1 MTNRT
6 AAESKAD
13 NIAKKGPVLGA
24 QYSVL
29 WQEVASIHHNW
40 TEFVELFHSNSKRK
54 ELMRRAALGFF
65 EMVGDSLR
73 EGVLLHIGRLT
84 DRSVSMGKANLTI
97 QNLPDLVDDADVK
110 KRVSELV
117 RVTLEKT
124 EFARDW
130 RNRWIAHQDLKLA
143 LGEGTVDPLPTA
155 QREQVDEALKA
166 IVDVMNEVDIYFT
179 GSETRYDLLT
189 PHHGA
194 VALLYV
200 IDDGLKR
207 EDEREERRRKGDW
220 SPDDFGGRDL

>member
-1 MTNRT
+1 
-6 AAESKAD
+6 
-13 NIAKKGPVLGA
+13 
-24 QYSVL
+24 
-29 WQEVASIHHNW
+29 
-40 TEFVELFHSNSKRK
+40 
-54 ELMRRAALGFF
+54 MRRAALGFF
-65 EMVGDSLR
+65 EMVGDSLW

-97 QNLPDLVDDADVK
+97 QNLPDLIGDAVVK
-110 KRVSELV
+110 QRVADLV
-117 RVTLEKT
+117 KTTLEKT

-130 RNRWIAHQDLKLA
+130 RNRWLAHQDLKLA

-155 QREQVDEALKA
+155 QREQVDAALEA
-166 IVDVMNEVDIYFT
+166 IVNVMNEVDIYFT
-179 GSETRYDLLT
+179 GSETHYGLLT